1 MSQQNSNLYNRA
13 FGNRYFVIAI
23 SACLVFILMGMLSER
38 LEREFDQAEQVQ
50 FDYRVAE
57 LKAVVR
63 LMEAEL
69 VSQGSLHEADKYEGA
84 NPMEWLKDDTS
95 HYLGVME
102 PVKAI
107 DYPGN
112 WFFDEQT
119 KTIAFVPQATG
130 DEKKSENKYESLDK
144 ILRFRVRALRSKEI
158 NSKYSGLALEQIN
171 KQGLR

>member
-1 MSQQNSNLYNRA
+1 MSQQNSNLYNRT

-23 SACLVFILMGMLSER
+23 SASLVLIFMGVLSGK
-38 LEREFDQAEQVQ
+38 LEREFNQIEQVQ
-50 FDYRVAE
+50 FDYRVTE

-84 NPMEWLKDDTS
+84 NPMDWLEDDTS

-102 PVKAI
+102 SSKAI
-107 DYPGN
+107 KYPGN

-119 KTIAFVPQATG
+119 KTIAFVPQRSG
-130 DEKKSENKYESLDK
+130 DEEASENKYERLDK

-158 NSKYSGLALEQIN
+158 NSKYSGLALEQLQ
-171 KQGLR
+171 KQGAY